1 MQSNIGFTQVSA
13 SHPSSSFSSLAL
25 SCSSSRTGKG
35 GRRQL
40 VDDRGCHWSSFT
52 RVTALT
58 LLLLLLLIHACTALI
73 HQRLQESILIFRP
86 ASARN
91 SSSKIHPTGTVA
103 IAVLCR
109 WCSMLDA
116 PQGSKGHFLLHFLN
130 DVALIKVSFLNY
142 VSGFSIVAVC
152 ICSHQVKKT
161 AIRDGFE
168 TSRIPSIWQELNLIK
183 CIFLGRSNIDMI
195 SDLTVS
201 FVHSLDTVLPLD

>member
-1 MQSNIGFTQVSA
+1 MLRMIHDPWSKIHDFRSRWRGQEMQSNINFTQVSA

-35 GRRQL
+35 GRRHL

-58 LLLLLLLIHACTALI
+58 MLLLLLLLLIHACTALI

-91 SSSKIHPTGTVA
+91 SSSKIHPTSTVA
-103 IAVLCR
+103 TEVLCR

-116 PQGSKGHFLLHFLN
+116 PQGS
-130 DVALIKVSFLNY
+130 
-142 VSGFSIVAVC
+142 
-152 ICSHQVKKT
+152 
-161 AIRDGFE
+161 
-168 TSRIPSIWQELNLIK
+168 
-183 CIFLGRSNIDMI
+183 
-195 SDLTVS
+195 
-201 FVHSLDTVLPLD
+201 